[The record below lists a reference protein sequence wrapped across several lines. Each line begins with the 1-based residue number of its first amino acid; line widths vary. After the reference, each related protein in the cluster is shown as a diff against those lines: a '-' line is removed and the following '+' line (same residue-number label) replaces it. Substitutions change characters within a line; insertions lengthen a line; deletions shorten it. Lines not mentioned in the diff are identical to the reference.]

1 MEEDRMLNGLS
12 RRQVLVMAGGALL
25 ASLPAFGAAAQGAW
39 RESADARAV
48 VGAATPTTEG
58 ISLHLPNVSDSGAF
72 LPLRLSVAQSQDDFP
87 ETVHLIA
94 PQNPFPQV
102 AVFRFT
108 PLAGR
113 ARIATRIRLDDSQT
127 VIAVARMRSGA
138 VRVAERAIRIASS
151 GCITPA
157 DGDWSEAMRTRVRV
171 PVFEAGVPGEV
182 VTVIKHPMENG
193 LGPDAPPKRIIE
205 RFEARLDG
213 EPVLTATFGR
223 SVAADPYLRFHL
235 APRAPGMLRLE
246 WREDT
251 GRRAVERVK
260 VEVR

>member
-1 MEEDRMLNGLS
+1 MG
-12 RRQVLVMAGGALL
+12 GGALL
-25 ASLPAFGAAAQGAW
+25 AVVPALAAGAPTGGAW
-39 RESADARAV
+39 RDSADARAV
-48 VGAATPTTEG
+48 TGAAAPVTEG
-58 ISLHLPNVSDSGAF
+58 ITLHLPNVSDSGAF
-72 LPLRLSVAQSQDDFP
+72 LPLRLSVEHSRDDFP
-87 ETVHLIA
+87 DTVHVIA
-94 PQNPFPQV
+94 PENPFPRV

-113 ARIATRIRLDDSQT
+113 ARIATRIRLDVSQT
-127 VIAVARMRSGA
+127 VIAVARMRSGT

-157 DGDWSEAMRTRVRV
+157 DGDWSEAMRTRVRA

-182 VTVIKHPMENG
+182 VTLIKHPMENG

-213 EPVLTATFGR
+213 EPALAATLGR

-235 APRAPGMLRLE
+235 APRAPGTLRLE
-246 WREDT
+246 WRENT
-251 GRRAVERVK
+251 GRRAVERLR

>member
-1 MEEDRMLNGLS
+1 MAEDRMLNAVS
-12 RRQVLVMAGGALL
+12 RRQVLIAGGAFL
-25 ASLPAFGAAAQGAW
+25 ATLPAFGAAAQGAW

-48 VGAATPTTEG
+48 IGAATPTTEG
-58 ISLHLPNVSDSGAF
+58 ITVHLPTVSDGGAF
-72 LPLRLSVAQSQDDFP
+72 LPLRLSVEHSQDDFP
-87 ETVHLIA
+87 DTVHVIA
-94 PQNPFPQV
+94 PENPFPRV

-113 ARIATRIRLDDSQT
+113 AEIATRIRLDDSQT

-138 VRVAERAIRIASS
+138 VRVAERAIRVASS
-151 GCITPA
+151 GCIAPA
-157 DGDWSEAMRTRVRV
+157 DSDWSEAMQARVRV

-182 VTVIKHPMENG
+182 VTLIKHPMENG

-205 RFEARLDG
+205 HFEARLDG
-213 EPVLTATFGR
+213 EPALTASFGR

-235 APRAPGMLRLE
+235 APRAPGTLQLE

-251 GRRAVERVK
+251 GRRAVDRVK
-260 VEVR
+260 VAIR